1 MMAVSE
7 RRERAAEILADGLVR
22 LLKQTASKPGDQ
34 ADDSGEH
41 VRDCEAPCLKLVHSR
56 DSEAP

>member
-22 LLKQTASKPGDQ
+22 LLKHKTGEQVEDDHPDPSKQG
-34 ADDSGEH
+34 
-41 VRDCEAPCLKLVHSR
+41 RDVPRLKLVHSR
-56 DSEAP
+56 RTEEP